1 MSNKLQVIND
11 AIMQQESRFNSVLA
25 DPSISFKREAGFAYQ
40 VISQNSFA
48 ASTAMN
54 NMQSLVDA
62 VTNIAAIGISLNPA
76 QKLAYLVPRDKKICL
91 DISYMGLVQIAL
103 DSGSILWAK
112 CEVVYEGEQF
122 ELSGV
127 DQPPVHKRDPF
138 SKDRKNE
145 NIRGVYVVVKTNHGD
160 YLTDCM
166 SKDEIDAIMKRS
178 TAYKS
183 GKPCPWRTDYT
194 EMAKKTVI
202 KRAYKMW
209 PKTDRLAT
217 AIDVLN
223 RESDEGIEF
232 SGEQT
237 YIADYLTPIYDALSS
252 HGKTAE
258 SFELVTKRS
267 IANIAQENVPT
278 VLNWIEVNHDKLG

>member
-1 MSNKLQVIND
+1 MSNLQLINN
-11 AIMQQESRFNSVLA
+11 AIMQQENRFNAVLA
-25 DPSISFKREAGFAYQ
+25 DSSISFQREAGFAYQ

-48 ASTAMN
+48 TSTAMN

-76 QKLAYLVPRDKKICL
+76 QKHAYLVPRDKKICL
-91 DISYMGLVQIAL
+91 DISYMGLIQIAL
-103 DSGSILWAK
+103 DTGSIKWAK
-112 CEVVYEGEQF
+112 CEVVYDGENF

-127 DQPPVHKRDPF
+127 DQPPIHKRDPF
-138 SKDRKNE
+138 SKERSNDKV
-145 NIRGVYVVVKTNHGD
+145 RGVYVVVKTADGD

-166 SKDEIDAIMKRS
+166 SKDEIDSIMKRS

-183 GKPCPWRTDYT
+183 GKACPWTTDYT

-209 PKTDRLAT
+209 PKTERLAT

-223 RESDEGIEF
+223 RENDEGIEF
-232 SGEQT
+232 TSEQS
-237 YIADYLTPIYDALSS
+237 YIAEYLTPIYGALTAC
-252 HGKTAE
+252 GKSPE
-258 SFELVTKRS
+258 SFEAFTKRNIS
-267 IANIAQENVPT
+267 EIAQENVPT
-278 VLNWIEVNHDKLG
+278 VIKWIDANHAKLG